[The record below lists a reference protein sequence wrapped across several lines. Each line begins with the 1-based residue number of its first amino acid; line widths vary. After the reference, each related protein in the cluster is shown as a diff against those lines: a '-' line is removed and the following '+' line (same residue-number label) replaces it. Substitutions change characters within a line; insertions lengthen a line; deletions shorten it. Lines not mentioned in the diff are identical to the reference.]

1 MTVGARHSV
10 SRPCRCA
17 LLNGDQGDRVS
28 RRGVDAYD
36 VRVSRSHAPHR
47 VIRGLVVACV
57 GASIAVAGHGAASG
71 GAPELTPILFLVV
84 ALTTAGAVVAS
95 ARRWTLGRLVVALA
109 TMSVAIHLTLWL
121 GAGQGAIDPRLAP
134 LATTGHS
141 HGHGHGTWSWPMLG
155 AHLAAVVISALLLAR
170 VDSAVAVL
178 VELARRLVIPR
189 AGSAVPAT
197 IVWPYMSL
205 VAPLRLELRALT
217 AHSRRGPPGV
227 LASS

>member
-1 MTVGARHSV
+1 M
-10 SRPCRCA
+10 
-17 LLNGDQGDRVS
+17 
-28 RRGVDAYD
+28 
-36 VRVSRSHAPHR
+36 
-47 VIRGLVVACV
+47 
-57 GASIAVAGHGAASG
+57 
-71 GAPELTPILFLVV
+71 
-84 ALTTAGAVVAS
+84 
-95 ARRWTLGRLVVALA
+95 
-109 TMSVAIHLTLWL
+109 
-121 GAGQGAIDPRLAP
+121 
-134 LATTGHS
+134 
-141 HGHGHGTWSWPMLG
+141 
-155 AHLAAVVISALLLAR
+155 ISALLLAR